1 MSRKGFLYGYLV
13 LIFTLLSGCSGGISN
28 TAQPATTPQAGDGS
42 ISPPPTL
49 VSNSPVPQSK
59 IGNPSLPS
67 TTIPVTWGDLHL
79 TGTLVYM
86 SSTQTQDFTIMNIQ
100 ALDLISGNITT
111 IFQAPTAGWI
121 DFVSVSPDGQKLI
134 MAYLPPHDKSNPN
147 GVGQQALYTMPL
159 DGSEPPKLLFSP
171 PSIGD
176 QYYQPVW
183 SPDGKYLYFSHVN
196 YQAPSTIPGQH
207 YPIYELFRMA
217 YPDGQP
223 VKLTDQAYWPRLSS
237 DGARLAY
244 VTLNPVDGSNQL
256 FVANADGS
264 GAYQVVLTGQDVPPI
279 IDAPFFTP
287 DNQLILYSAVTPM
300 QASQP
305 TWIEKILGIIV
316 ASAHTVPSDWWS
328 VPIGGGA
335 PVQLTRIATTG
346 LFASLSPDKKYIA
359 SYSGNGIF
367 LMNMEGT
374 ELTIF
379 FNDIAGAPGTV
390 SWVP

>member
-1 MSRKGFLYGYLV
+1 
-13 LIFTLLSGCSGGISN
+13 
-28 TAQPATTPQAGDGS
+28 
-42 ISPPPTL
+42 
-49 VSNSPVPQSK
+49 
-59 IGNPSLPS
+59 
-67 TTIPVTWGDLHL
+67 
-79 TGTLVYM
+79 
-86 SSTQTQDFTIMNIQ
+86 
-100 ALDLISGNITT
+100 
-111 IFQAPTAGWI
+111 
-121 DFVSVSPDGQKLI
+121 
-134 MAYLPPHDKSNPN
+134 
-147 GVGQQALYTMPL
+147 
-159 DGSEPPKLLFSP
+159 
-171 PSIGD
+171 
-176 QYYQPVW
+176 
-183 SPDGKYLYFSHVN
+183 
-196 YQAPSTIPGQH
+196 
-207 YPIYELFRMA
+207 
-217 YPDGQP
+217 
-223 VKLTDQAYWPRLSS
+223 
-237 DGARLAY
+237 
-244 VTLNPVDGSNQL
+244 
-256 FVANADGS
+256 VANTDGS